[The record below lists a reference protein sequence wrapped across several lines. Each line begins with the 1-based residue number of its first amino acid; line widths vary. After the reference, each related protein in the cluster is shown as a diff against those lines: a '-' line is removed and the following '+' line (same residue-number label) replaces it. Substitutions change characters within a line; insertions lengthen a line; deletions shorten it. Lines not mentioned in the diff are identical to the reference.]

1 MRAVLT
7 RAGIVCIL
15 IAGCGNS
22 GAELGTGTGGE
33 IGDGMGGSSGNV
45 NPNGSAGGTVAGAG
59 GTPVAAGGTAG
70 VATTSTGGNAG
81 GGSAGSGAGGTAIAT
96 GGTTATGGSAGAMAA
111 TPATAAL
118 VPLYTVPSDS
128 SWAALAAAKTA
139 HINVPVYAIIDP
151 ANGPGAA
158 PDAGYAAGIG
168 KLQLAGVTVIGYV
181 PTSYGAR
188 SVAAIQADIDRW
200 KQFYP
205 GIQGIFFDEM
215 SIRLGDELIY
225 KTVSQYAKSKG
236 MTFTVGNPGVDTK
249 PTFVGTTDVIVIYEG
264 AGFPQT
270 TALSGWHTSYPK
282 SSFAFFVLRRPRA
295 EPRAG
300 QGSAQVRGYVYVN
313 TDVLPNPWD
322 SVPSYLGELFA
333 DLE

>member
-7 RAGIVCIL
+7 RAGIVGIL
-15 IAGCGNS
+15 IAGCGS
-22 GAELGTGTGGE
+22 TGEVGTGSGSDIAEGAGGNA
-33 IGDGMGGSSGNV
+33 GSAS
-45 NPNGSAGGTVAGAG
+45 PSSSAGGTVGAPAGAG
-59 GTPVAAGGTAG
+59 GTAE
-70 VATTSTGGNAG
+70 VATTSS
-81 GGSAGSGAGGTAIAT
+81 GGSAGGGRAGSTTAS
-96 GGTTATGGSAGAMAA
+96 GGTTTTGGAAGTVAA
-111 TPATAAL
+111 APATAAL

-158 PDAGYAAGIG
+158 ADAGYAAGIG

-188 SVAAIQADIDRW
+188 SIDAIQADIDRW
-200 KQFYP
+200 KSFYP

-236 MTFTVGNPGVDTK
+236 MEFTVGNPGVDTK
-249 PTFVGTTDVIVIYEG
+249 PTFVGTTDTIIIYEG
-264 AGFPQT
+264 AGFPAT
-270 TALSGWHTSYPK
+270 TSLSGWHTSYPK
-282 SSFAFFVLRRPRA
+282 SSFALLSYGVAALDHAAIKQARNY
-295 EPRAG
+295 
-300 QGSAQVRGYVYVN
+300 VGYIYVN

-322 SVPSYLGELFA
+322 SLPSYLGALFA

>member
-1 MRAVLT
+1 
-7 RAGIVCIL
+7 
-15 IAGCGNS
+15 
-22 GAELGTGTGGE
+22 
-33 IGDGMGGSSGNV
+33 MGGSAGSE
-45 NPNGSAGGTVAGAG
+45 NPNDSAVGTSATGGG
-59 GTPVAAGGTAG
+59 GGPDGAGGTAG
-70 VATTSTGGNAG
+70 SASASS
-81 GGSAGSGAGGTAIAT
+81 GGSAGTGI
-96 GGTTATGGSAGAMAA
+96 GGTTATGGTAGATEA

-139 HINVPVYAIIDP
+139 HPRVPAYAIIDP
-151 ANGPGAA
+151 ANGPGAIA
-158 PDAGYAAGIG
+158 DAGYSAGIG

-200 KQFYP
+200 KSFYP

-249 PTFVGTTDVIVIYEG
+249 PTFVGMTDVVVIYEG

-270 TALSGWHTSYPK
+270 TSLSGCHTSYPK
-282 SSFAFFVLRRPRA
+282 TSFAVFAYGVPTLDHAAIKQARNYI
-295 EPRAG
+295 
-300 QGSAQVRGYVYVN
+300 GYVYVN

-322 SVPSYLGELFA
+322 SVPSYLGALFA

>member
-1 MRAVLT
+1 M
-7 RAGIVCIL
+7 
-15 IAGCGNS
+15 
-22 GAELGTGTGGE
+22 GATKVDE
-33 IGDGMGGSSGNV
+33 
-45 NPNGSAGGTVAGAG
+45 NPNGSVGGPTAG
-59 GTPVAAGGTAG
+59 GTPAAGAGPAGVPASSNGGSAVGGTTPTGGGTA
-70 VATTSTGGNAG
+70 S
-81 GGSAGSGAGGTAIAT
+81 GGTP
-96 GGTTATGGSAGAMAA
+96 ATGGSAAPIPAA
-111 TPATAAL
+111 PATAAL

-158 PDAGYAAGIG
+158 ADAGYAAGIG

-188 SVAAIQADIDRW
+188 SVAAIQADIDHW

-249 PTFVGTTDVIVIYEG
+249 PTFVGATDTVIIYEG
-264 AGFPQT
+264 AGFPPT

-282 SSFAFFVLRRPRA
+282 SSFAILAYGVPALDHAAIKEARNY
-295 EPRAG
+295 
-300 QGSAQVRGYVYVN
+300 VGYVYVN

-322 SVPSYLGELFA
+322 SLPSYLGALFA